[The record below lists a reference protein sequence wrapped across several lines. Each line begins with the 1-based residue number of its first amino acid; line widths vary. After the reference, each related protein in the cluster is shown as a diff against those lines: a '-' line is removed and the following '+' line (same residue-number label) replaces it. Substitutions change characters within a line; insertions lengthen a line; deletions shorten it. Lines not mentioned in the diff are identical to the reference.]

1 MGNPIL
7 TGQQQQFLSLFSQNK
22 DLVKTFYLTGGTALS
37 EYYLFHRKSEDLD
50 FFTEEEVEILQIQ
63 VFLKDI
69 QKSLH
74 FEKVDFVTSF
84 NRNLAYLYFPQN
96 YILKTEFTHFPFPQ
110 IEKGTIRGG
119 IRIDS
124 LLDIAV
130 NKLFTIYQKPRIRDF
145 IDLYFIVK
153 EKDWSLEELAGK
165 ARIKFDWHIDYIQLG
180 AQLLEV
186 KNLLE
191 VDYPVMLVD
200 IDKHRL
206 QQFFFEEAKKLKNKV
221 LE

>member
-1 MGNPIL
+1 
-7 TGQQQQFLSLFSQNK
+7 LFSQNK

-37 EYYLFHRKSEDLD
+37 EYYLLHRKSEDLD
-50 FFTEEEVEILQIQ
+50 FFTEEEVEIFQIQ

-74 FEKVDFVTSF
+74 FEKVDYVTSF
-84 NRNLAYLYFPQN
+84 NRNLAYLYFPKD

-110 IEKGTIRGG
+110 IEKGIIRNG
-119 IRIDS
+119 IFIDS

-145 IDLYFIVK
+145 IDLYLILK
-153 EKDWSLEELAGK
+153 EKDWSLEGLAEK
-165 ARIKFDWHIDYIQLG
+165 ARVKFDWQIDFIQLG
-180 AQLLEV
+180 AQFLEV

-191 VDYPVMLVD
+191 VDYPIML
-200 IDKHRL
+200 IDLDKSKL
-206 QQFFFEEAKKLKNKV
+206 EEFFLKEAKNLKNRV
-221 LE
+221 LK